1 VELRRLEAERRAGR
15 GAMAGDAV
23 AAAWEYPLGVADLD
37 ALAARDEPRVRS
49 VGVPF
54 VAVAA
59 PLAARMMHQ
68 QARLDERAVETQVL
82 DEHGARREHPAVA
95 LVDRAGET
103 EVLDERDARRENR
116 AVAVADRDRGAVG
129 QREPP
134 LALAAVEPCGR
145 GDIVWDHARPEAR
158 RAVGIEAAGIGQPL
172 RHRRPAF

>member
-95 LVDRAGET
+95 V
-103 EVLDERDARRENR
+103 V
-116 AVAVADRDRGAVG
+116 DRDRGAVG
-129 QREPP
+129 QRESP
-134 LALAAVEPCGR
+134 LALGAVEPSGR

-158 RAVGIEAAGIGQPL
+158 RAVGIEAAGIGQ
-172 RHRRPAF
+172 